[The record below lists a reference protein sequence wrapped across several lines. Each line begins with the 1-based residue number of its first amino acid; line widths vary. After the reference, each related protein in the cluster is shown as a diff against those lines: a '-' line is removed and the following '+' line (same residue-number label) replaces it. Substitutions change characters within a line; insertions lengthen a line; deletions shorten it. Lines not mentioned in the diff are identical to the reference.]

1 MFKMLFRYFVLVTI
15 FWLVAFNLKA
25 ESIKIDSVKNV
36 YNTSK
41 DPMVRASAMNRI
53 ITYYHDDNDTAMY
66 YFDIAMKDFKSVKFK
81 FGEAWAYHSIG
92 IACVESS
99 DYDDAKKYLNEA
111 ISIYKTLKNDS
122 MIAKADVRKGFVFYT
137 QADFEASIKT
147 YLEAIEYARKASDL
161 KTEAWANN
169 LLGLVFTKKPNPDNK
184 TALMYYTKALDIN
197 RKINNIEAFGM
208 IMLRMGSVYSSMGD
222 YPNAEAYL
230 DRALKLGDSLNNRV
244 VVKWAYEGFSK
255 YYKRKKEYSKSIE
268 IEKRTRAI
276 SLRAKEYPGTI
287 ISYRNVAECHLALKN
302 LKEALVFI
310 DSALYYGLKHS
321 VFQDIP
327 IIYEIKSSIHNELKQ
342 TDEAFY
348 YYKKSIQVKDSLFS
362 IQNSNNINELQ
373 TKFQTSEK
381 EKAIELLN
389 VEKESE
395 RKFRNV
401 LLSAFIV
408 ALVLIAMIV
417 FVLIKINKARKE
429 IAFQKRIVDQKQKEV
444 MDSINYATRIQ
455 KALMPTEKYIEKVM
469 GKYSKK
475 N

>member
-1 MFKMLFRYFVLVTI
+1 MKRMHLGYFVWVSVFLV
-15 FWLVAFNLKA
+15 LAANLKA
-25 ESIKIDSVKNV
+25 DSIKVDSVINV
-36 YNTSK
+36 YKTSK

-53 ITYYHDDNDTAMY
+53 ITYYHDDNDSALY
-66 YFDIAMKDFKSVKFK
+66 YFNIALNDFKNVKFK

-111 ISIYKTLKNDS
+111 ISMYKTLNNDS
-122 MIAKADVRKGFVFYT
+122 MIAKADVRKAFVFYT

-147 YLEAIEYARKASDL
+147 YLEAIEYARKAGDL
-161 KTEAWANN
+161 KTEAWASN

-184 TALMYYTKALDIN
+184 TALTYYYKALDIN
-197 RKINNIEAFGM
+197 KRINNIEAFGM
-208 IMLRMGSVYSSMGD
+208 IMLRIGSVYSTLGD

-230 DRALKLGDSLNNRV
+230 NRALVLGDSLNNRV

-255 YYKRKKEYSKSIE
+255 YYKRKKEYNKSIE

-276 SLRAKEYPGTI
+276 SLRAKEYPGII

-310 DSALYYGLKHS
+310 DSALYYGLEHS

-327 IIYEIKSSIHNELKQ
+327 IIYELKSSIHNELKQ
-342 TDEAFY
+342 TDAAFY

-389 VEKESE
+389 VEKESD
-395 RKFRNV
+395 KKVQKV
-401 LLSAFIV
+401 LLIAFIMALLLIAFV
-408 ALVLIAMIV
+408 IFALV
-417 FVLIKINKARKE
+417 KINKARKV
-429 IAFQKRIVDQKQKEV
+429 IAFQKQIVEEKQKEV
-444 MDSINYATRIQ
+444 VDSINYAKRIQ

-469 GKYSKK
+469 SKYSKK
-475 N
+475 D

>member
-1 MFKMLFRYFVLVTI
+1 MFKMHFKYSFLLLIFLVFAI
-15 FWLVAFNLKA
+15 SAKA
-25 ESIKIDSVKNV
+25 EKINIDSLKKV
-36 YNTSK
+36 YATSK
-41 DPMVRASAMNRI
+41 DPMKRAAAMNRI
-53 ITYYHDDNDTAMY
+53 ITYYHDENDSALY
-66 YFDIAMKDFKSVKFK
+66 FFDIALKDFKSVKFK

-92 IACVESS
+92 IANVESS
-99 DYDDAKKYLNEA
+99 RYDEAKKYLNEA
-111 ISIYKTLKNDS
+111 ISIYRTLKNDS
-122 MIAKADVRKGFVFYT
+122 MIAKADVRKAFVFYT
-137 QADFEASIKT
+137 QADFEAAIKT
-147 YLEAIEYARKASDL
+147 YLEAIDYSRRAGDL

-184 TALMYYTKALDIN
+184 TALMYYSKALDIN

-208 IMLRMGSVYSSMGD
+208 IMLRMGSAYSSMGD

-230 DRALKLGDSLNNRV
+230 GRALALGDSLNNQV

-255 YYKRKKEYSKSIE
+255 YYKRKKEYKKSIE
-268 IEKRTRAI
+268 IEMRTKAI
-276 SLRAKEYPGTI
+276 SLRAKEYPGLI
-287 ISYRNVAECHLALKN
+287 ISYRNVADCHLKLKN
-302 LKEALVFI
+302 AKEALIYI

-321 VFQDIP
+321 IFQDIP
-327 IIYEIKSSIHNELKQ
+327 VIYELKSSIHNELKQ
-342 TDEAFY
+342 TDQAFY

-389 VEKESE
+389 VEKENE

-401 LLSAFIV
+401 LLTAFIV

-429 IAFQKRIVDQKQKEV
+429 IEFQKRIVDQKQKEV

-455 KALMPTEKYIEKVM
+455 KALMPTEKYIEKILS
-469 GKYSKK
+469 KHSKK